1 MDSTL
6 TNLCKQLRVSGA
18 YAYVQDHPPDN
29 PALEQY
35 LISALQAKIG

>member
-18 YAYVQDHPPDN
+18 YAYVQDHPPDIQT
-29 PALEQY
+29 PFIDFRLE
-35 LISALQAKIG
+35 S